1 MSTISFKKFN
11 SHDNVT
17 LRLLSLY
24 FRGSRQLEEW
34 SQPLN
39 QCFVNFADHEYNPNP
54 NKLRAGSITLA
65 RNEFSQSDLE
75 MLFNALFDLK
85 STSCLKEIAALTEL
99 AKITRSFVLH
109 ANNTLAFTRNQ

>member
-1 MSTISFKKFN
+1 MNSISVKKFN
-11 SHDNVT
+11 SHENVA
-17 LRLLSLY
+17 LRLLPLY
-24 FRGSRQLEEW
+24 FGGSRQLEEW

-39 QCFVNFADHEYNPNP
+39 QCFVNFADLEYNPNS

-85 STSCLKEIAALTEL
+85 STSYLKEFAALTEL
-99 AKITRSFVLH
+99 A
-109 ANNTLAFTRNQ
+109 